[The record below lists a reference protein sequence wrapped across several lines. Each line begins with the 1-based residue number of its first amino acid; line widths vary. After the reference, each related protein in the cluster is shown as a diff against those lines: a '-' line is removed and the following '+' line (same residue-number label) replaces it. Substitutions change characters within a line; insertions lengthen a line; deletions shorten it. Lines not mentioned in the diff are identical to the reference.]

1 MRRPPRRAL
10 ATTLVILGVAVA
22 YFGAARLGLSLAF
35 VAEEVSV
42 IWPPTG
48 IAITALVVFRRR
60 AAAGVFAGALAANA
74 TIGEPLAAAAGIATG
89 NTLGALLGFFLL
101 RKAGF
106 SRHLGRI
113 WDVFALLGLAGA
125 VASAASATLGVSTLC
140 LTGLHPWSAFGS
152 LWGVWWLGDLMGVV
166 LIAPVLLTLSV
177 RPRWPSVNTAEA
189 ALLFAL
195 LSAVTLVVFAGRMP
209 AVVGASQL
217 AYAVF
222 PIVIW
227 AALRF
232 RQRET
237 AVAIALI
244 AGLAV
249 WGTFRGYGPFVGR
262 DVHQSLVLLQI
273 FMAVIAGTG
282 LVLAAAIAERRTAE
296 RRRAADHAV
305 TQLLAD
311 GPTLDAAAP
320 RILRTICECLE
331 WDVGAF
337 WTVDEQAR
345 LSCREV
351 WHGSRV
357 SAPRFVQTTRERTFE
372 RGEGLPGRV
381 WQTGEPHWISDVVW
395 DGNFARAPVAA
406 AEGLHAAFAFPIR
419 LGAEVLGVVEF
430 FSSEIRQPDGDLLRM
445 FTTMGAQIG
454 HFLERWRIEA
464 ERTHLLAELRRASQA
479 KDEFLAVLGHEL
491 RNPLAPLRSAL
502 EVLRAR
508 GWADEVAQRMGE
520 VMDRQL
526 RHMVRLVDDLL
537 DVSRITR
544 GRIELHRERMD
555 LGEVAA
561 RAAEA
566 VRPLVEERGQQ
577 LAVSRPDEPLF
588 VHADPTR
595 LDQVTANLLH
605 NAVRYTEPG
614 GRISVR
620 VSPEGEQAVLRVE
633 DTGIGLPPEMLERI
647 FEPFVQADRPSQ
659 ARAQPSSQGLGIGLT
674 LVRSLVEMH
683 QGSVAAQSAGPGRG
697 SAFVVRLPLAPAAPA
712 EPARAEA
719 AGDSATRA
727 GVPRKRVLI
736 LDDNVDGAESLAF
749 LLRQNGHHV
758 VAVHDGPAALSEAGR
773 GAFDVA
779 LLDIGLPDG
788 MDGYEVAR
796 RLRAG
801 GAGPRVLIALT
812 GFGQEDDQRRSRAAG
827 FSHHLVKPVDPRALE
842 QLLAAL

>member
-1 MRRPPRRAL
+1 MSPPPRRAL
-10 ATTLVILGVAVA
+10 ATTLVIAGVALA
-22 YFGAARLGLSLAF
+22 YFAAARLGLSLAF
-35 VAEEVSV
+35 VAEQVSV
-42 IWPPTG
+42 VWPPTG

-74 TIGEPLAAAAGIATG
+74 TIGEPFPTAAGIATG

-106 SRHLGRI
+106 SRHLERI
-113 WDVFALLGLAGA
+113 WDVFALLGLAGV
-125 VASAASATLGVSTLC
+125 VASAASATLGVGTLC
-140 LTGLHPWSAFGS
+140 VTGVHPWSAFRS
-152 LWGVWWLGDLMGVV
+152 LWWVWWLGDLMGVV
-166 LIAPVLLTLSV
+166 LVAPVLLTLSV
-177 RPRWPSVNTAEA
+177 RRRWPPVNASEA

-195 LSAVTLVVFAGRMP
+195 LSAVALVVFAGRVP
-209 AVVGASQL
+209 TVPGASQL

-237 AVAIALI
+237 AVAITLV
-244 AGLAV
+244 AGIAV

-262 DVHQSLVLLQI
+262 DVHQSLVLLQV

-296 RRRAADHAV
+296 RRRAADYAV

-311 GPTLDAAAP
+311 GPTLEAVAP

-331 WDVGAF
+331 WDVGAV
-337 WTVDEQAR
+337 WTVDEQGHLA
-345 LSCREV
+345 CREV
-351 WHGSRV
+351 WHGARV
-357 SAPRFVQTTRERTFE
+357 PASRFVQATRERAFD
-372 RGEGLPGRV
+372 RGVGLPGRV
-381 WQTGEPHWISDVVW
+381 WHSGQPHWISDVVW
-395 DGNFARAPVAA
+395 DANFPRAPVAA

-419 LGAEVLGVVEF
+419 LGNEVLGVVEF
-430 FSSEIRQPDGDLLRM
+430 FSSEIRQPDGDLLHM
-445 FTTMGAQIG
+445 FSTMGAQIG
-454 HFLERWRIEA
+454 HFLERRRIEA

-508 GWADEVAQRMGE
+508 GFSDQVAQRMGE

-544 GRIELHRERMD
+544 GRVELRRERVD

-577 LAVSRPDEPLF
+577 LAVSRPDEPLV

-614 GRISVR
+614 GRIAVT
-620 VSPEGEQAVLRVE
+620 VSSESEQAVLRVE
-633 DTGIGLPPEMLERI
+633 DTGIGLRPEMLERI
-647 FEPFVQADRPSQ
+647 FEPFVQADRPAQ
-659 ARAQPSSQGLGIGLT
+659 ARAQPSGQGLGIGLT

-683 QGSVAAQSAGPGRG
+683 QGSVTAHSHGPGRG
-697 SAFVVRLPLAPAAPA
+697 SAFVVRLPRAPAVPHELAREEADAGSAGRAAAP
-712 EPARAEA
+712 
-719 AGDSATRA
+719 G
-727 GVPRKRVLI
+727 KRVL
-736 LDDNVDGAESLAF
+736 LVDDNVDGAESLA
-749 LLRQNGHHV
+749 LVLRQSGHDV
-758 VAVHDGPAALSEAGR
+758 VAVHDGPAALAEAGR

-779 LLDIGLPDG
+779 LLDIGLPDD

-812 GFGQEDDQRRSRAAG
+812 GFGQEDDHRRSRAAG
-827 FSHHLVKPVDPRALE
+827 FSHHLVKPVDPRELA

>member
-1 MRRPPRRAL
+1 MSRPPRRAL
-10 ATTLVILGVAVA
+10 GTAAVIGGVALA
-22 YFGAARLGLSLAF
+22 YFAAARLGLSLAF
-35 VAEEVSV
+35 VAEQVSV

-60 AAAGVFAGALAANA
+60 AAAGVFAGAFVANA
-74 TIGEPLAAAAGIATG
+74 TVGEPLAAAAGIAAG

-106 SRHLGRI
+106 SRHLERI

-140 LTGLHPWSAFGS
+140 LTGLHPWAAFRS
-152 LWGVWWLGDLMGVV
+152 LWWVWWLGDLMGVV
-166 LIAPVLLTLSV
+166 LIAPVLLTLPA
-177 RPRWPSVNTAEA
+177 RTRWPAVNAGEA
-189 ALLFAL
+189 ALLFTL
-195 LSAVTLVVFAGRMP
+195 LSVVTLVVFAGRVP
-209 AVVGASQL
+209 TVPGASQL

-237 AVAIALI
+237 AAAIALI
-244 AGLAV
+244 AGIAV

-262 DVHQSLVLLQI
+262 DLHHSLVLLQI

-296 RRRAADHAV
+296 RRRAADYSVA
-305 TQLLAD
+305 QLLAESA
-311 GPTLDAAAP
+311 TLEAAAP
-320 RILRTICECLE
+320 RILRTVCECLE
-331 WDVGAF
+331 WDVGAI
-337 WTVDEQAR
+337 WTVDERER
-345 LSCREV
+345 LVCREV
-351 WHGSRV
+351 WHGPRV
-357 SAPRFVQTTRERTFE
+357 SAPRFVQATRERSFE
-372 RGEGLPGRV
+372 IGVGLPGRV
-381 WQTGEPHWISDVVW
+381 WQTGEPRWIADVVW
-395 DGNFARAPVAA
+395 DANFPRAPVAA
-406 AEGLHAAFAFPIR
+406 AEGLHAGFGFPIR

-430 FSSEIRQPDGDLLRM
+430 FSSEIRQPDADLLRM
-445 FTTMGAQIG
+445 FATMGAQIG
-454 HFLERWRIEA
+454 HFLERRRVEA

-508 GWADEVAQRMGE
+508 GWPDQVAQRMGE

-544 GRIELHRERMD
+544 GRIELRRERVD

-561 RAAEA
+561 RVAEA
-566 VRPLVEERGQQ
+566 VRPLVEERGLQ
-577 LAVSRPDEPLF
+577 LAVSRPDEPLA
-588 VHADPTR
+588 VHADATR
-595 LDQVTANLLH
+595 LDQVAANLLH
-605 NAVRYTEPG
+605 NAARYTGPG
-614 GRISVR
+614 GRIAVR
-620 VSPEGEQAVLRVE
+620 VFPQAEQAVLRVE
-633 DTGIGLPPEMLERI
+633 DTGIGIPPEMLERI
-647 FEPFVQADRPSQ
+647 FEPFVQAPRPSQ
-659 ARAQPSSQGLGIGLT
+659 AGAQPSAQGLGIGLT

-683 QGSVAAQSAGPGRG
+683 EGSVRAHSPGPGHG
-697 SAFVVRLPLAPAAPA
+697 STFEVRLPRA
-712 EPARAEA
+712 AEA
-719 AGDSATRA
+719 AAETARGGKAGASVPPAAVRA
-727 GVPRKRVLI
+727 RRVLL
-736 LDDNVDGAESLAF
+736 LDDNVDGAESLA
-749 LLRQNGHHV
+749 LVLRQRGHEV
-758 VAVHDGPAALSEAGR
+758 VAVHDGRAALAEAGR
-773 GAFDVA
+773 AAFDVG

-796 RLRAG
+796 RLRALE
-801 GAGPRVLIALT
+801 AGPRVLIALT
-812 GFGQEDDQRRSRAAG
+812 GFGQEEDQRRSREAG
-827 FSHHLVKPVDPRALE
+827 FSHHLVKPVDPRELE